1 MSSPDLLNLK
11 NIVIESLENLKTKN
25 IVSIDVSK
33 RSSFTDY
40 LLIGT
45 GTSSTHIKAISNEVI
60 ENIKNNGLGD
70 FIKGVESNNEWVLI
84 DLYDVVVN
92 IMLQDTREFYSLE
105 KLWSVENSLRAEKNP
120 AEFR

>member
-105 KLWSVENSLRAEKNP
+105 KLWSVENSLRAEKNT
-120 AEFR
+120 A

>member
-1 MSSPDLLNLK
+1 MSKQDLLILK

-25 IVSIDVSK
+25 IISIDVSK

-45 GTSSTHIKAISNEVI
+45 GTSSTHIRAISNEVI
-60 ENIKNNGLGD
+60 ENIKNNGLGK
-70 FIKGVESNNEWVLI
+70 FIKGVESNNEWILI

-92 IMLQDTREFYSLE
+92 IMLQEAREFYSLE
-105 KLWSVENSLRAEKNP
+105 KLWSVENSLIAENSI
-120 AEFR
+120 A